1 MAYYSRFAAGK
12 DIYMDINN
20 LKKKLPLI
28 FLILGGLLILGGVL
42 MLIFGAGDSFGFLKV
57 MFIITSIVMI
67 LLGCTCIY
75 FVSTLTVKADPNFF
89 LYETSTK
96 TNMPIE
102 ELTFEHVNRKMT
114 YFMSHVAKN
123 AREVWEVDV
132 VGSEN
137 EIFGDENQFRPLA
150 AYKVIFDLEDRGN
163 ETMWA
168 LYLGASDEIIVSIV
182 DALALGGD
190 VELGKAIRQ
199 LHKNAEGDA
208 EKTQKF
214 LSDNKV
220 YIQKKMLKYVKA
232 NIEKF

>member
-1 MAYYSRFAAGK
+1 
-12 DIYMDINN
+12 
-20 LKKKLPLI
+20 
-28 FLILGGLLILGGVL
+28 

-150 AYKVIFDLEDRGN
+150 AYKVLFDLEDRGN

>member
-1 MAYYSRFAAGK
+1 
-12 DIYMDINN
+12 MDMNN

-28 FLILGGLLILGGVL
+28 FLILGGLLILGGIL

-57 MFIITSIVMI
+57 MFIITSVVMI
-67 LLGCTCIY
+67 LLGGTCIY
-75 FVSTLTVKADPNFF
+75 FVSTISAKVAPNFF

-96 TNMPIE
+96 TNMPVE
-102 ELTFEHVNRKMT
+102 ELTFDHVNRKMT
-114 YFMSHVAKN
+114 YFMSHVANN
-123 AREVWEVDV
+123 AREVWERDV
-132 VGSEN
+132 VGSDN
-137 EIFGDENQFRPLA
+137 EFFGEENQFRPLA
-150 AYKVIFDLEDRGN
+150 AYKVLFDLADRGN

-190 VELGKAIRQ
+190 VELGKAIRH
-199 LHKNAEGDA
+199 LHKTAEGDA
-208 EKTQKF
+208 EKTVKF

-232 NIEKF
+232 NIAKF

>member
-1 MAYYSRFAAGK
+1 MFSADASARK
-12 DIYMDINN
+12 EIKIMDMNN
-20 LKKKLPLI
+20 VKKKLPLI
-28 FLILGGLLILGGVL
+28 FLIIGGLLILGGVL

-75 FVSTLTVKADPNFF
+75 FVSTITTKATPNFF
-89 LYETSTK
+89 LYDTGK
-96 TNMPIE
+96 KNNMPIE
-102 ELTFEHVNRKMT
+102 ELEFDHVNRKMT

-123 AREVWEVDV
+123 AREVWERDI

-137 EIFGDENQFRPLA
+137 ELFGDENQFRPLA
-150 AYKVIFDLEDRGN
+150 AYKVLFDLSDRGN
-163 ETMWA
+163 DAVWA
-168 LYLGASDEIIVSIV
+168 LYLNASDDIIVSIV

-190 VELGKAIRQ
+190 IELGKAIRH
-199 LHKNAEGDA
+199 LHKTAEGDA

-220 YIQKKMLKYVKA
+220 YIQKKMVKYVKA

>member
-150 AYKVIFDLEDRGN
+150 AYKVLFDLEDRGN

-190 VELGKAIRQ
+190 VELGKAISQ

>member
-28 FLILGGLLILGGVL
+28 FLSLGGLLILGGVL

-150 AYKVIFDLEDRGN
+150 AYKVLFDLEDRGN

-168 LYLGASDEIIVSIV
+168 LYLAASDEIIVSIV